1 MCSIF
6 WCFFFLTFHN
16 MSTYVYIF
24 LFFSPQVP
32 CNTFGQT
39 KPRCQALASRIF
51 MHSLAESCKLKTYFL
66 WQCWSS
72 QICSSESHSNWVVHT
87 ISFANAYE
95 PLRTYAI
102 AWGRLQMAT
111 AGKFLWGCLLRVA
124 LTLLG
129 ALPTLPCTDFA
140 SCAIAGTN
148 SSNVSLGPWLKV
160 PITERQ
166 QPVRNTKARPNWGQR
181 HPKFRGFRLD
191 SLVCPRFWKTLLC
204 ILHDPGLEQSPTGS
218 LQTFGLC
225 WLKLTGWPP
234 SALFLLAS

>member
-1 MCSIF
+1 
-6 WCFFFLTFHN
+6 
-16 MSTYVYIF
+16 MSTYIYIC
-24 LFFSPQVP
+24 LHISIFSPQVP

-39 KPRCQALASRIF
+39 KPRCQASASRIF
-51 MHSLAESCKLKTYFL
+51 MHSLAESCKLTTCFL

-95 PLRTYAI
+95 PTPLYEVGYR
-102 AWGRLQMAT
+102 WLQQVNFF
-111 AGKFLWGCLLRVA
+111 GVCSGWPSSGPSHCHVQ
-124 LTLLG
+124 TLLHVR
-129 ALPTLPCTDFA
+129 LLEPTAP
-140 SCAIAGTN
+140 
-148 SSNVSLGPWLKV
+148 SNVSLGPWLKV

-204 ILHDPGLEQSPTGS
+204 ILHDPGLQQSPTGP